1 MTMRRLCSLL
11 VLVAIALVAAASAP
25 AANHTQQGLETP
37 PLWDPDEVMTVVLD
51 GMLGPTV
58 SEFHP
63 TNPLTWGDLAN
74 ALAAW
79 GHPIS
84 TPVDAAKPVTIREL
98 DAQLVAALGLQPA
111 AQAIRV
117 RARSAGLKPI
127 PSLGTESVARFLG
140 LRVNHPAAQDNLEV
154 LPNQPATRA
163 EAAYSLAHALAVT
176 DWQKQQMMNAAS
188 AFSLPA
194 LTRWQR
200 VVLTRALRFV
210 GYPYVWTGTSEK
222 DLQTLWDG
230 TVVPGGFDCSGFVWR
245 VYKLQPFADAPALNA
260 VLQGR
265 TTYAMA
271 GEVPAAQRLPVEA
284 LQPADVVFFGSKGP
298 RSKPA
303 DIGHTGIYVGDGWF
317 VHSSDHGVTL
327 EPMTGWYQTRFSWAR
342 RPLAEAGLGAA
353 ATTGPKSGPPT

>member
-37 PLWDPDEVMTVVLD
+37 PLWDPHEVMTVVLD

-117 RARSAGLKPI
+117 GARNAGLKPI

-222 DLQTLWDG
+222 ALQTLWDG

-245 VYKLQPFADAPALNA
+245 VYKHPFPGAPALGA

-265 TTYAMA
+265 TTYAMS
-271 GEVPAAQRLPVEA
+271 GEVPAAQRLPIEA

-303 DIGHTGIYVGDGWF
+303 DVGHTGIYVGDGWF

-327 EPMTGWYQTRFSWAR
+327 EPMTGWYGNRFAWAR
-342 RPLAEAGLGAA
+342 RPLAEARLVAPAGV
-353 ATTGPKSGPPT
+353 GPASGPPT

>member
-117 RARSAGLKPI
+117 GARNAGLKPI

-154 LPNQPATRA
+154 LPNRPARFLLRSGCRSRRCSRRTSSSSARRGRDPSRRTSAIRA
-163 EAAYSLAHALAVT
+163 ST
-176 DWQKQQMMNAAS
+176 S
-188 AFSLPA
+188 ATAGSSTP
-194 LTRWQR
+194 
-200 VVLTRALRFV
+200 
-210 GYPYVWTGTSEK
+210 
-222 DLQTLWDG
+222 
-230 TVVPGGFDCSGFVWR
+230 
-245 VYKLQPFADAPALNA
+245 
-260 VLQGR
+260 R
-265 TTYAMA
+265 TTAS
-271 GEVPAAQRLPVEA
+271 RW
-284 LQPADVVFFGSKGP
+284 S
-298 RSKPA
+298 R
-303 DIGHTGIYVGDGWF
+303 
-317 VHSSDHGVTL
+317 
-327 EPMTGWYQTRFSWAR
+327 
-342 RPLAEAGLGAA
+342 
-353 ATTGPKSGPPT
+353 